1 MQGVNADEGQLFDVE
16 FDDGTTRRM
25 RRLVQKVRLCYA
37 WLDMESA
44 QVVVQTW
51 LITPGRQRA
60 GPKPMR
66 FSVPEGASFPPAFGG
81 AMVTKMAPA

>member
-1 MQGVNADEGQLFDVE
+1 MEGVNINEGQIYHVE

-25 RRLVQKVRLCYA
+25 RRLIQQVRLRHA
-37 WLDMESA
+37 WVDMNTA

-51 LITPGRQRA
+51 LITPGRQLK

-66 FSVPEGASFPPAFGG
+66 FGVAEDIAFAPAFGG
-81 AMVTKMAPA
+81 AIVTKMTPA